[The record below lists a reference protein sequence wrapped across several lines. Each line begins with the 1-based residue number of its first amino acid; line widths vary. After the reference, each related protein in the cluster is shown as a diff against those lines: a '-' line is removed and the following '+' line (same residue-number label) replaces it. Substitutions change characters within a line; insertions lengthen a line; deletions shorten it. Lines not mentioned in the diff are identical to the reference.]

1 MAGGK
6 ETPRQKMIG
15 IMYLVLMAMLALNV
29 SDTILNA
36 FSTLNNSLVT
46 STEYV
51 SQSLDQ
57 AVNAF
62 EQTKMKENPERAKP
76 ILDKINQAKAVA
88 GELFTYVDQLK
99 KTLET
104 EGGGRNAE
112 TGELNK
118 RDDLDVS
125 PRIMINRKKG
135 EELKKKINETREKL
149 LALVDPK
156 DRASVAFS
164 LEAVDPKKPAN
175 DGTKKNWE
183 QSNFGDGTPLTAT
196 ITILSKIQTDVKNA
210 ENVVVRKF
218 LSKMDEALVTLDAF
232 AAVAVAPT
240 SYVIQGQPYT
250 AEVFLTAYD
259 SKQNPDITV
268 NGSKLSTRDGRGIYT
283 INANS
288 EGEFKWKGTIRVQQT
303 DGTVKTYETPEQSYT
318 VARPSAV
325 VSPDKMNVL
334 YIGPDNPISVSAPG
348 IPKEKLKVNMTGGSL
363 SGSNGKYIA
372 KVSGGSEAVVTVSA
386 ELAPGK
392 SQVLGTTKF
401 RIKEVPPPIATFAG
415 KASGVVSAATAK
427 STGKLEA
434 ELRNFDFDFKYRIS
448 KFTLFAQKP
457 RQDAIIIQSN
467 DDNFAGQV
475 KQVISSLAPGDVIYF
490 LNISAVGET
499 GKTVNLETPVSI
511 QIGR

>member
-51 SQSLDQ
+51 NQSLEQ
-57 AVNAF
+57 SVRAF
-62 EQTKMKENPERAKP
+62 EQTKLKENPERAKP
-76 ILDKINQAKAVA
+76 ILDNIKKVQMVSADLYN
-88 GELFTYVDQLK
+88 YVEGLK
-99 KTLET
+99 KTLE
-104 EGGGRNAE
+104 EQGGGRNAE

-125 PRIMINRKKG
+125 PRVMINQKKG
-135 EELKKKINETREKL
+135 SELKKKINETREKL

-156 DRASVAFS
+156 DRESVAFS

-175 DGTKKNWE
+175 DGTRKNWE

-210 ENVVVRKF
+210 ENAVVRKF

-240 SYVIQGQPYT
+240 SYVIQGQPYS

-259 SKQNPDITV
+259 SRQNPDITV
-268 NGSKLSTRDGRGIYT
+268 NGSKLPTQDGRGVYT
-283 INANS
+283 LNTSS

-303 DGTVKTYETPEQSYT
+303 DGSVKTYETPEQSYT
-318 VARPSAV
+318 VAKPSAV
-325 VSPDKMNVL
+325 VSPDKMNVF
-334 YIGPDNPISVSAPG
+334 YIGPDNPVSVSAPG
-348 IPKEKLKVNMTGGSL
+348 IPKEKLKVSMTGGSL
-363 SGSNGKYIA
+363 SGSNGKYVA
-372 KVSGGSEAVVTVSA
+372 RVTGGSEATVTVSA
-386 ELAPGK
+386 EISPGK
-392 SQVLGTTKF
+392 TQVLGTTKF
-401 RIKEVPPPIATFAG
+401 RIKEVPPPIATFGG
-415 KASGVVSAATAK
+415 KASGVLSAAAAK
-427 STGKLEA
+427 SVGKLEA
-434 ELRNFDFDFKYRIS
+434 ELRNFDFDYKYRIS
-448 KFTLFAQKP
+448 KFTLYAQKP
-457 RQDAIIIQSN
+457 RQDAIILQSS
-467 DDNFAGQV
+467 DDNFSGQV
-475 KQVISSLAPGDVIYF
+475 KQVISSLAPGDVLYF

-499 GKTVNLETPVSI
+499 GKTVALETPVSI